1 MDLYFEIAGNQ
12 IEGAR
17 DYQEDAFMVTH
28 MGDGEDSSSAA
39 LVIMAD
45 GMGGHAA
52 GNVASNMATSTFNK
66 TFSGQYPTEKV
77 ADALKAGL
85 LASNETI
92 RAAIAETPGLQG
104 MGCTMVTAFV
114 AKSKLYWV
122 SVGDSHLY
130 TIRDRNI
137 TKVNADH
144 SYGGY
149 LKRMEQKG
157 IPVEPDPKLSPN
169 MLMSAMIGDEIAEID
184 LSEEAVQLLPGD
196 RVIVASDGL
205 DTLGQGAL
213 IQYSAWSSTARECVN
228 ALLKAVE
235 DAAQPRQDNTTVI
248 VIDIKERIKEEAAPA
263 EELVL
268 EGGAEKPEPRSPS
281 APVTVREAVGEQLG
295 AEEPPRG
302 KLGLMLGLLAVVLL
316 VLGGA
321 AYYLFMGDKP
331 APVVAERPPAPAPQ
345 PAPVAPAPVA
355 PAPTPPKPK
364 PVAPPAPQPV
374 APAPAPPSPR
384 PAAPESAP
392 AQAAQPSFTPRA
404 TLRDTL
410 RDGGRGPQMVK
421 IPGGSFR
428 MGGAAS
434 ALSPDERPRR
444 VVTVEPFAMSAYEV
458 TFAEYDRF
466 AKATRRKRPDSEDW
480 DRATH
485 PAVNVS
491 WDDAYQY
498 ARWLSKQTGHKYRL
512 PSEAEW
518 EYAAR
523 AGSKT
528 NYWWG
533 YRIGKENAHCFDCKS
548 GLHPRK
554 PAKVGLFKPN
564 PVGIYDTAGNVW
576 EWVHDCY
583 HPNYRGAPEDG
594 SVWEGGDCTRR
605 VARGGSYSSASTS
618 LRSAK
623 REKFVSDKGYDDVGI
638 RLVRELP

>member
-85 LASNETI
+85 IASNETI

-364 PVAPPAPQPV
+364 PVAPPAPQP
-374 APAPAPPSPR
+374 AAPAPPSPR

-404 TLRDTL
+404 TLGDTL

-528 NYWWG
+528 KYWWG